1 MRVIENREF
10 SRRTRFSARLHRV
23 SIGALNRMLRAFV
36 SAWQQAFPVHHPD
49 GPDAPPNIA
58 KAAVLREGALLSEET
73 SAIGD
78 KRVA

>member
-1 MRVIENREF
+1 
-10 SRRTRFSARLHRV
+10 
-23 SIGALNRMLRAFV
+23 MLRAFV